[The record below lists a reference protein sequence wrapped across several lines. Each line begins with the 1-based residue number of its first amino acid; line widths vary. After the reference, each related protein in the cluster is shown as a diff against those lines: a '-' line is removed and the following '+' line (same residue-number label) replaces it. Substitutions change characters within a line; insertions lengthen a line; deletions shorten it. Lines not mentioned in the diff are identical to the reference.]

1 MLLHLVKL
9 LPVCIVAFAISRRL
23 ERQNI
28 IKPDGERVEINRYF
42 KEGEK
47 DFVEIDVAEYEI
59 RQKMHEE
66 RLEKMKKDCNGC
78 FGAANNDCLRCEEE
92 LQYE

>member
-1 MLLHLVKL
+1 M
-9 LPVCIVAFAISRRL
+9 IRL
-23 ERQNI
+23 EFFISSSRMENAWRSI
-28 IKPDGERVEINRYF
+28 GIS

-92 LQYE
+92 LQYESE